1 MVKRELFIIIQAR
14 MTSSRL
20 EGKVMLPLCGK
31 SVLEIML
38 KRLKYFH
45 DNIIIATPKDEK
57 QQPIIE
63 LCKKL
68 GIKHYQGSEEN
79 VLNRYY
85 EAALNFGA
93 KNEDIIVRLTSDC
106 PLIDQNIV
114 KEIIEFYEH
123 SNVDYVSNVE
133 KRTFPVG
140 MDTEVFSFTSLKE
153 AHKNAH
159 TIYDIE
165 HVTPWIKRHLK
176 TKNVKNGYDYSRYR
190 LTLDTWDD
198 YLTIKS
204 IYELFD
210 CKTDFSYTQLI
221 EKLSSTPQITAI
233 NEKETKKEY
242 EYSI

>member
-1 MVKRELFIIIQAR
+1 MVTRELFIIIQAR

-31 SVLEIML
+31 TVLEIML
-38 KRLKYFH
+38 DRLKYFK
-45 DNIIIATPKDEK
+45 DNIIIAAPKNQK
-57 QQPIIE
+57 QKPIIE

-68 GIKHYQGSEEN
+68 GVKYYQGSEEN
-79 VLNRYY
+79 VLQRYY

-123 SNVDYVSNVE
+123 SGADYVSNVE

-140 MDTEVFSFTSLKE
+140 MDTEVFNFKSLKR
-153 AHKNAH
+153 AYRNAH
-159 TIYDIE
+159 TPYDTE

-176 TKNVKNGYDYSRYR
+176 TKNVQDSYDYSRYR
-190 LTLDTWDD
+190 LTLDTWED
-198 YLTIKS
+198 YLKIKE
-204 IYELFD
+204 IYESFG
-210 CKTDFSYTQLI
+210 CKTDFSYTKLM
-221 EKLSSTPQITAI
+221 EKLTSTPKITT
-233 NEKETKKEY
+233 EEHKEH
-242 EYSI
+242 EYSV